1 MAYKNARMYH
11 NVRRGYWKDKWYDS
25 SWELA
30 LIVYCYDHNIE
41 LTRNTKKFPY
51 NWYGHT
57 EYYQPD
63 FVLEDGT
70 FVEVKGIKDNRSKRK
85 ANCFHFPLKIY
96 GYREMKPYLE
106 YMAETYGKDWKDKL
120 TGTGDSK

>member
-1 MAYKNARMYH
+1 MPYKSAKLYH
-11 NVRRGYWKDKWYDS
+11 NVHRGWWNNKWYDS

-30 LIVYCYDHNIE
+30 LIIYCHDHKIE

-51 NWYGHT
+51 PYYGRT

-63 FVLEDGT
+63 FILEDGT
-70 FVEVKGIKDNRSKRK
+70 FVEVKGIKDNRSKTK
-85 ANCFHFPLKIY
+85 IKSFHFPLKVY

-106 YMAETYGKDWKDKL
+106 YMNNTYGKDWRNHPPKI
-120 TGTGDSK
+120 